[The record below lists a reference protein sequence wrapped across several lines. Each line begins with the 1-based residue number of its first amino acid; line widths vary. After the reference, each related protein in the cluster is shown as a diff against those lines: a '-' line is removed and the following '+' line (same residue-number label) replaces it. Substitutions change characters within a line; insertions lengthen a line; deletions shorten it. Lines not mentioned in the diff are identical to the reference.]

1 MLNRFVPN
9 NILLEEF
16 KTISFNH
23 VLLYKRDTKM
33 YHVIFYHYYTK
44 NRPCNF

>member
-1 MLNRFVPN
+1 MLSRFAPKD
-9 NILLEEF
+9 ILLEEF

-33 YHVIFYHYYTK
+33 YQVIFFTITK
-44 NRPCNF
+44 